1 MNNILDMILLKN
13 PKSQEVNGVSG
24 KNAATTVW
32 LDRDLMEKVRDY
44 AYTERITVKE
54 AISRAL
60 VIFLEG
66 KEIISRPKEE
76 ETERWELLKKAL

>member
-1 MNNILDMILLKN
+1 M
-13 PKSQEVNGVSG
+13 SG

-44 AYTERITVKE
+44 AYTERITVKM

-60 VIFLEG
+60 ALYLEDKEVI
-66 KEIISRPKEE
+66 KRPQEDE
-76 ETERWELLKKAL
+76 AERWELLKKAL

>member
-1 MNNILDMILLKN
+1 M
-13 PKSQEVNGVSG
+13 SG

-32 LDRDLMEKVRDY
+32 LDKDLMEKVRDY

-66 KEIISRPKEE
+66 KEIISRPKEDE
-76 ETERWELLKKAL
+76 AERWELLKKAL

>member
-1 MNNILDMILLKN
+1 M
-13 PKSQEVNGVSG
+13 SG

-66 KEIISRPKEE
+66 KEIINRPKEE
-76 ETERWELLKKAL
+76 EAERWELLRKAL